1 MQNSRQILHSFSYFY
16 RNRPLRLIGVF
27 ILTLLLGL
35 NQGISIVMLIPLLS
49 MLDKNTPA
57 SSHNQVADWMK
68 GIGERWNISFSLE
81 FILICFLVLLLVIA
95 LLGYLK
101 SQWQSEYE
109 QQFIHTLR
117 SRLFRKIV
125 LSDWQHLTSKSRHT
139 HIQILSSEIP
149 KLSVYYFA
157 LMNLITSLIL
167 IGANIALSFL
177 VSVKFTFLVLLVGG
191 ICFLI
196 LKKFILRSL
205 SLGGLNIGIFR
216 QMSKQ
221 IDDFWT
227 MVKQAKVHNAEAF
240 YYQKYSEMNTRM
252 FSLQQRQN
260 KNRALSQFVFTITGI
275 IGLVVII
282 YTGYRVDSMPL
293 TSIFVL
299 ILLFGR
305 LFPLFTNC
313 NNYLDMMAT
322 NLQSVNLVIAT
333 DNELEDK
340 FFGKLSTPTTN
351 GLSGSI
357 RFENITFSYR
367 SGSPVFEKIRLE
379 IPNCAITGIIG
390 QSGKGKTTLLDL
402 LTGLLQPTEGVIQ
415 VGENQL
421 QKHESVNWRQHIGY
435 LTQDVC
441 FVDGTIRENLVWDTP
456 YKVTD
461 EQIMEM
467 LSKVD
472 ARDIVLRE
480 KEGLSAKI
488 TNFQYHFSGGE
499 RQRLALARIL
509 LRFPKLLLL
518 DEATSAL
525 DRKTEAHIMQCL
537 SLLKRDITIVFVTHR
552 ESLMPYFDHI
562 LDLDAL
568 VVKQVKSIN

>member
-27 ILTLLLGL
+27 VLALLLGL

-57 SSHNQVADWMK
+57 SSHNQMVEWMK
-68 GIGERWNISFSLE
+68 GLGEKWHFSFSLE
-81 FILICFLVLLLVIA
+81 FILIFFVVLLLIIA

-125 LSDWQHLTSKSRHT
+125 LSDWQHLTRKSRHT

-177 VSVKFTFLVLLVGG
+177 VSVKFTFLVLLVGAV
-191 ICFLI
+191 CFLL

-205 SLGGLNIGIFR
+205 SLGGLNIAIFR

-240 YYQKYSEMNTRM
+240 YYQKYSDMNARM
-252 FSLQQRQN
+252 FSLQRRQN

-322 NLQSVNLVIAT
+322 NIQSVNLVIAT

-340 FFGKLSTPTTN
+340 PFGELSVPSANN
-351 GLSGSI
+351 GLRGNI
-357 RFENITFSYR
+357 RFENITFAYR
-367 SGSPVFEKIRLE
+367 SGNPVFEKIRLE
-379 IPNCAITGIIG
+379 IPNCAITGIVG

-402 LTGLLQPTEGVIQ
+402 LTGLLQPTEGVIH

-421 QKHESVNWRQHIGY
+421 QKHELANWRQHIGY

-472 ARDIVLRE
+472 ALDIVLRE

-525 DRKTEAHIMQCL
+525 DKNTEAHIMQCL
-537 SLLKRDITIVFVTHR
+537 SVLKQSITIVFVTHR
-552 ESLMPYFDHI
+552 ESLMPYFDHVV
-562 LDLDAL
+562 DLDAL
-568 VVKQVKSIN
+568 VVKPVKA

>member
-1 MQNSRQILHSFSYFY
+1 
-16 RNRPLRLIGVF
+16 
-27 ILTLLLGL
+27 
-35 NQGISIVMLIPLLS
+35 
-49 MLDKNTPA
+49 
-57 SSHNQVADWMK
+57 
-68 GIGERWNISFSLE
+68 
-81 FILICFLVLLLVIA
+81 
-95 LLGYLK
+95 
-101 SQWQSEYE
+101 
-109 QQFIHTLR
+109 
-117 SRLFRKIV
+117 
-125 LSDWQHLTSKSRHT
+125 
-139 HIQILSSEIP
+139 
-149 KLSVYYFA
+149 
-157 LMNLITSLIL
+157 
-167 IGANIALSFL
+167 
-177 VSVKFTFLVLLVGG
+177 VLLVGG
-191 ICFLI
+191 ICFLV

-240 YYQKYSEMNTRM
+240 YYQKYSEMNARM
-252 FSLQQRQN
+252 FSLQRRQN
-260 KNRALSQFVFTITGI
+260 KNRTLSQFVFTITGI

-340 FFGKLSTPTTN
+340 FFGELSAPSTN

-357 RFENITFSYR
+357 RFENITFAYR
-367 SGSPVFEKIRLE
+367 SGSPVFEKIRFE

-402 LTGLLQPTEGVIQ
+402 LTGLLQPTEGVIL

-421 QKHESVNWRQHIGY
+421 QKDESANWRQHIGY

-467 LSKVD
+467 LCKVD
-472 ARDIVLRE
+472 ALDIVLRE

-499 RQRLALARIL
+499 KQRLALARIL

-525 DRKTEAHIMQCL
+525 DRKTEAYIMQCL
-537 SLLKRDITIVFVTHR
+537 TLLKKDITIVFVTHR
-552 ESLMPYFDHI
+552 ESLMPYFDRVV
-562 LDLDAL
+562 DLDVL
-568 VVKQVKSIN
+568 LTKPVKEH

>member
-16 RNRPLRLIGVF
+16 RNRPLLLVGVF

-49 MLDKNTPA
+49 MLDKNQST

-68 GIGERWNISFSLE
+68 GIGGRWNVSFSLE
-81 FILICFLVLLLVIA
+81 FILICFVVLLLIIA
-95 LLGYLK
+95 LLSYLK

-167 IGANIALSFL
+167 IGANIALSFF

-191 ICFLI
+191 ICFLV

-240 YYQKYSEMNTRM
+240 YYQKYSEMNAQM
-252 FSLQQRQN
+252 FSLQRRQN

-313 NNYLDMMAT
+313 NNYLDLMAT

-333 DNELEDK
+333 DNELDDK
-340 FFGKLSTPTTN
+340 FFGELSAPSTN

-357 RFENITFSYR
+357 RFENITFAYR
-367 SGSPVFEKIRLE
+367 SGSPVFEKMRFE

-402 LTGLLQPTEGVIQ
+402 LTGLLQPTEGVIL

-421 QKHESVNWRQHIGY
+421 QKDESANWRQHIGY

-467 LSKVD
+467 LCKVD
-472 ARDIVLRE
+472 ALNIVLRE

-537 SLLKRDITIVFVTHR
+537 SLLKKDITIVFVTHR
-552 ESLMPYFDHI
+552 ESLMPYFDRVV
-562 LDLDAL
+562 DLDVLLTKL
-568 VVKQVKSIN
+568 VKEH